1 MYFIT
6 KNKVKQNY
14 MRGKKESTVQ
24 NEFETKET
32 AIEKVKAEPVK
43 EPVKGGIKEVAKEEV
58 KTVVE

>member
-24 NEFETKET
+24 NEVETKET
-32 AIEKVKAEPVK
+32 AIDKVKAEPVK
-43 EPVKGGIKEVAKEEV
+43 EPVKGGIEEVAKEEV